1 MMRIQNENLG
11 DNVLEVGYNFC
22 SKNSPYLATEMKW
35 LSDLFEDYQDRDEL
49 DGVAFEA
56 PLLHVFQVQGGWA
69 SLQRTGR
76 MEMHTMVV

>member
-1 MMRIQNENLG
+1 
-11 DNVLEVGYNFC
+11 
-22 SKNSPYLATEMKW
+22 MKW

-56 PLLHVFQVQGGWA
+56 PLLHVFQVQGGGA
-69 SLQRTGR
+69 SLQRIGR